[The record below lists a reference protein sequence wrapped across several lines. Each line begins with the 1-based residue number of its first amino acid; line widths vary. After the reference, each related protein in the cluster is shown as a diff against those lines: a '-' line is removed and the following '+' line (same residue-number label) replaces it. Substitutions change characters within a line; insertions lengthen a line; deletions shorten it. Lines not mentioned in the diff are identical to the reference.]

1 VRLGRGSGAVL
12 GSGRGEA
19 AREGKVDLMFM
30 EIIICFLEKVLYTDS
45 SIYTRALSIWHRL
58 DIHR

>member
-1 VRLGRGSGAVL
+1 MVL
-12 GSGRGEA
+12 GSGRDEA

-58 DIHR
+58 DS